1 MPRASKLKWCIS
13 LAVVACVIFSAGGA
27 FAQNAQG
34 LAAVGAIDPANGKKP
49 FPGNII
55 PKDRLSPD
63 GVKILNFYP
72 LPNALGKDPSYNYQT
87 SNSNQYPRREEIY
100 RGDYNINDK
109 WRAYG
114 RYIRNKDETSMAY
127 GQWNASYNI
136 PFGPMSFGA
145 PGWSFVSNV
154 TTIINPTLTN
164 EFVFGSSRN
173 DLHITPI
180 NDAFSAAKVRQF

>member
-1 MPRASKLKWCIS
+1 MLGPVTSWRIPRLLSRTSASALRNQARSLVKTRKLPLAVKRCCNRPRRASS
-13 LAVVACVIFSAGGA
+13 
-27 FAQNAQG
+27 
-34 LAAVGAIDPANGKKP
+34 
-49 FPGNII
+49 
-55 PKDRLSPD
+55 
-63 GVKILNFYP
+63 
-72 LPNALGKDPSYNYQT
+72 
-87 SNSNQYPRREEIY
+87 QYPRREEIY

-145 PGWSFVSNV
+145 PGWSFVANV

-173 DLHITPI
+173 DLRGALAAFRETVERYPQGNKVPDGVSEAISLMCLPPDERHDRVLDFCGSITRI
-180 NDAFSAAKVRQF
+180 DRD